1 MRAAWDSTSFGEF
14 RDDRDRIPSI
24 KMQFL
29 DDFNIKQKQIN
40 TK

>member
-1 MRAAWDSTSFGEF
+1 MRAAWDGTSFGEF

-24 KMQFL
+24 KTKFL
-29 DDFNIKQKQIN
+29 DDFNIKNKQIS